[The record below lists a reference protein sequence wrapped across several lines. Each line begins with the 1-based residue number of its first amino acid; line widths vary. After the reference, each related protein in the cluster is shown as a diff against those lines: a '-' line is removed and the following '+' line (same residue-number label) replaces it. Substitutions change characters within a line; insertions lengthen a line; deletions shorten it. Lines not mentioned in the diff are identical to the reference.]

1 MHIPIK
7 VDYGVRALV
16 DLAARD
22 RAAPVRASEI
32 AGRTMIP
39 EPYLAQVLHALGKA
53 GMVKSQRGPQGGHAL
68 AANPDEITLGMV
80 MDCLGANENLIACLD
95 DLAACVHSSCCAQR
109 EVWREVEQAVERVLQ
124 SHTIGELAGRSRGM
138 TAAAITVAARQPP
151 ATNH

>member
-68 AANPDEITLGMV
+68 AVDPDGITLGMV
-80 MDCLGANENLIACLD
+80 MDCLGPNDNLVACLD
-95 DLAACVHSSCCAQR
+95 DLAACVHSACCAQR

-124 SHTIGELAGRSRGM
+124 SHTIGDLAGRSRGM
-138 TAAAITVAARQPP
+138 GAAMTVSARQPLT
-151 ATNH
+151 TNN